1 MRLTVN
7 RIQFL
12 ENSGNIAKLAITDRL
27 GREDQPLS
35 IGLQSKINN
44 TVMKGMFIIYLK
56 SWDGSIREVLS
67 CQLVSSN
74 VLASRRLVTST
85 NLISV
90 TESIKMKQQKRHKLQ
105 LFYDILSAIEQDM
118 YQNEGTSL
126 AKPTHVQQYT

>member
-1 MRLTVN
+1 MIYV
-7 RIQFL
+7 L
-12 ENSGNIAKLAITDRL
+12 ENNELPNRVTMSLNCNALDGKQNSIL
-27 GREDQPLS
+27 GEFRQYSQISNYRSSRKEDQPLS

-90 TESIKMKQQKRHKLQ
+90 TEL
-105 LFYDILSAIEQDM
+105 
-118 YQNEGTSL
+118 
-126 AKPTHVQQYT
+126 

>member
-1 MRLTVN
+1 MVN

-27 GREDQPLS
+27 GERTNHSL
-35 IGLQSKINN
+35 GLQSKINN
-44 TVMKGMFIIYLK
+44 TVVKGMFIIYLK
-56 SWDGSIREVLS
+56 FWDGSIREGLS

-90 TESIKMKQQKRHKLQ
+90 TEL
-105 LFYDILSAIEQDM
+105 
-118 YQNEGTSL
+118 
-126 AKPTHVQQYT
+126 